1 MKQSTQAVQGPIVG
15 GQLSSFLH
23 FGTEHHGFTHLRSTA
38 MTEKAPYSMERSKCL
53 FRLIWLSVFILWK
66 WVPCSGTVHDLYTA
80 DDLYGAE
87 KRAVDDRV
95 KNKTGVLYFVR
106 KFMLM
111 YIISGAL
118 LEARR
123 LACFNC

>member
-1 MKQSTQAVQGPIVG
+1 
-15 GQLSSFLH
+15 
-23 FGTEHHGFTHLRSTA
+23 
-38 MTEKAPYSMERSKCL
+38 MERSKCL
-53 FRLIWLSVFILWK
+53 FRLVWLSVFILWK
-66 WVPCSGTVHDLYTA
+66 WVPCSGTLDHLYAA

-111 YIISGAL
+111 YIIFDPL
-118 LEARR
+118 LKACR
-123 LACFNC
+123 LACFTCYIFF